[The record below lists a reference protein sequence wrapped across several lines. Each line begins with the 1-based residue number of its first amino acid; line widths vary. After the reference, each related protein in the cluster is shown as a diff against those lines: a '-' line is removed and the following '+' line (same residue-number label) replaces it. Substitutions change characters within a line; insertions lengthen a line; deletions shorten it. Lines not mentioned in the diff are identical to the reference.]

1 MCPEVFEI
9 VQKMDISSVETRLA
23 LQCAPVITGI
33 KPANLLIVSSGDELT
48 INRILKDTSLHYY
61 RLFPQDNKTIYLLFE
76 HSLFMMYLYKPKV
89 QHMFQAYGYG
99 DLTLNGILE
108 TFQCRYE
115 TYRRNGGD
123 FPHEIGLLLGYPI
136 EDVEGFI
143 ANKGKNYLYAG
154 YWKVYENVEEK
165 KLLFEAYES
174 AKDGVLLLVANGYK
188 MKSII
193 RGIQSSKN
201 PKDWMQTI
209 KKQK

>member
-1 MCPEVFEI
+1 MQKKEVAQ
-9 VQKMDISSVETRLA
+9 VLLRLGYKD
-23 LQCAPVITGI
+23 LSINEVIT
-33 KPANLLIVSSGDELT
+33 A
-48 INRILKDTSLHYY
+48 
-61 RLFPQDNKTIYLLFE
+61 
-76 HSLFMMYLYKPKV
+76 
-89 QHMFQAYGYG
+89 FQK
-99 DLTLNGILE
+99 
-108 TFQCRYE
+108 RYE
-115 TYRRNGGD
+115 AYMQHD
-123 FPHEIGLLLGYPI
+123 SCFPHEIGLLLGYPI